1 MNVFLIFILFS
12 DLGCTKRKHFIR
24 NQHCFIPHPTL
35 LYVVSIHT
43 SGNSLFL
50 LPLQQWAS
58 LYQPLIF
65 SSEVGATDTTGD
77 VHLNK
82 LDPTKAFRG
91 KAKAPVPKKKQPA
104 QCSSGAA
111 AAATKSS
118 AGKQTGTKRW
128 EESRLKTFRQVLS
141 SKLCGDLLAVHSLSH
156 LYN

>member
-1 MNVFLIFILFS
+1 MFS
-12 DLGCTKRKHFIR
+12 STDSRSTKHKYAWEEINIVASHIR
-24 NQHCFIPHPTL
+24 HY
-35 LYVVSIHT
+35 YVPIHI
-43 SGNSLFL
+43 SGNSLCL
-50 LPLQQWAS
+50 LPPQQWAS

-65 SSEVGATDTTGD
+65 NSEVGSSETPGD

-82 LDPTKAFRG
+82 LDPTKAFKG

-128 EESRLKTFRQVLS
+128 EESRLKTFPTSIELQTVQRP
-141 SKLCGDLLAVHSLSH
+141 AHRSLVTPVQ
-156 LYN
+156 LV